1 MGACLVLVPCWA
13 TQAQL
18 LRQPLTVRRIII
30 TNVGPATVSEA
41 LVRANIRVKEGDA
54 YSRAA
59 IDNDIRTLYGT
70 GYFDNI
76 QVREEL
82 VGQEVDLIY
91 LLESKLTLTGI
102 QFVGHKK
109 YSTRKLQKQVSSKVG
124 EPLDHRK
131 LFNDTE
137 AIKKLYTKAG
147 LGETKV
153 KYIVSPDERAGRASV
168 TFEITE
174 APKVRLVAVNFQ
186 ESQAFKE
193 RKLRRTVK
201 TRRWWFMSWIT
212 GSGKLKPEEL
222 ELDEDRLT
230 ELYHKAGYIDFE
242 LKQVQVTNLTPKRA
256 VVTFVLN
263 EGRPY
268 TVGAVSVQGATIFE
282 TNQVLSSLQM
292 GVGRT
297 FSPQG
302 LMKDLE
308 AVQDLYGAKGYIDAK
323 VVPEKRPNTETG
335 TMDLVYHIEEGSPSR
350 IEKIEIKGNYKTKDR
365 VIRRELAV
373 APGEVF
379 NMVNVK
385 RSRLRLE
392 GLNYF
397 ERVETEPEP
406 TDVKDAK
413 NLVIA
418 VTEKNTGQFMLGA
431 GFSTIDALVGFVE
444 LYQGNFDL
452 FNPPWFSGGGQKLRL
467 RASLGTKRQ
476 DYVLNF
482 VEPWF
487 LGRKLELS
495 TELYYRELDF
505 LSVND
510 LYQERIGGFRLGLAR
525 ALGSDFLVG
534 GISYGFD
541 AVSLDLN
548 RNYQPDQYGVPLPGG
563 GTTNIP
569 GTISR
574 EIYDAA
580 GDYYVSRFGTFLR
593 YDTRGGGL
601 LPNRGQRTELRA
613 DVSGGVL
620 GGNVDTYRLE
630 ARTAWYFP
638 GLLTN
643 HVLELGARVG
653 VIEAFG
659 STDRVPLFQ
668 RWFLGGLDTLRGF
681 RYRDVG
687 PKDRFGEPIGGNTY
701 WFGTAEYSLP
711 VIERVRFAVFFDAGM
726 VYPRAYSFEPQDTY
740 FELNRPPN
748 RFTTGAFNAN
758 WGVGLRLLLP
768 IGPLR
773 LDYGIP
779 IKSDPQNESDG
790 RFQFSAGYTRE
801 F

>member
-1 MGACLVLVPCWA
+1 MLAPGLPAE
-13 TQAQL
+13 AQL
-18 LRQPLTVRRIII
+18 GRPALTVGQIII
-30 TNVGPATVSEA
+30 TNIGPAKVSEA
-41 LVRANIRVKEGDA
+41 LVRANIRVKEGDP
-54 YSRAA
+54 YNRAA
-59 IDNDIRTLYGT
+59 IDTDIRTLYAT
-70 GYFDNI
+70 GYFENI
-76 QVREEL
+76 QVREQL
-82 VGQEVDLIY
+82 AGTQVNLIY
-91 LLESKLTLTGI
+91 YLEGKLTLTAI
-102 QFVGHKK
+102 QFVGNKK
-109 YSTRKLQKQVSSKVG
+109 YSTRKLQKQVSSKIG
-124 EPLDHRK
+124 EPLDRRK

-137 AIKKLYTKAG
+137 AIKKLYIKAG

-153 KYIVSPDERAGRASV
+153 DHRVSPDERAGRASV
-168 TFEITE
+168 IFEITE
-174 APKVRLVAVNFQ
+174 APKQRVVAVQFPGA
-186 ESQAFKE
+186 QAFKE
-193 RKLRRTVK
+193 RKLRKTVK

-242 LKQVQVTNLTPKRA
+242 LKQVQVTNLTPKKVA
-256 VVTFVLN
+256 VTFVLS

-268 TVGAVSVQGATIFE
+268 TVGAVDVQGATIFS

-292 GVGRT
+292 GPGRT

-302 LMKDLE
+302 LVKDLE

-323 VVPEKRPNTETG
+323 VAPEKRPNTETG
-335 TMDLVYHIEEGSPSR
+335 TMDLVYHIQEGSQSR
-350 IEKIEIKGNYKTKDR
+350 IEKIEIKGNTKTKDK

-385 RSRLRLE
+385 KSRLRLE

-397 ERVETEPEP
+397 ERVETQAEP

-431 GFSTIDALVGFVE
+431 GFSSIDALVGFVE

-452 FNPPWFSGGGQKLRL
+452 FHPPWFTGGGQKLRL
-467 RASLGTKRQ
+467 RVSIGTKRQ

-487 LGRKLELS
+487 LGRKLILD

-510 LYQERIGGFRLGLAR
+510 LYRERIGGFRLGLSR

-548 RNYQPDQYGVPLPGG
+548 RGYMPDRYNVPLEGG

-569 GTISR
+569 GQISR
-574 EIYDAA
+574 EIYEAA
-580 GDYYVSRFGTFLR
+580 GDYYVSRVGTFLR

-601 LPNRGQRTELRA
+601 LPNKGQRTELRA
-613 DVSGGVL
+613 DVSGGPF

-638 GLLTN
+638 GFFTN
-643 HVLELGARVG
+643 HVLELGARLG

-659 STDRVPLFQ
+659 STERVPLFQ

-711 VIERVRFAVFFDAGM
+711 IIERVRFAVFFDAGM
-726 VYPRAYSFEPQDTY
+726 VYPRAYSFEPQDSY

-779 IKSDPQNESDG
+779 IKSDPQNDSNG